1 VVIAP
6 LRSRRPGVPRPSADP
21 EACSDSDTANCPFCE
36 GHEDRT
42 PPETFALGPP
52 ERPPDTPGWLVR
64 VVPNKFP
71 AFAPELTG
79 PPRHVGLLESR
90 PPRGNQ
96 EVVVSSPRHVSSL
109 AELEPDEVGRVAAA
123 WQARAGEAARQ
134 GFPYVQAI
142 FNEGREAGASL
153 SHSHSQLLWVE
164 AEPPAV
170 EAEHALDRAGGGCLV
185 CRLLEEELANGER
198 VVSREEGV
206 VALATYAARQPYE
219 LLVAPDS
226 CEEHPF
232 ESVFLAPALTLAAR
246 QLAHIHELEGAVPM
260 NLWLHAGAHW
270 HIELVPRITVPAGL
284 ELGAGLHVNPLA
296 PETAAERLRAGS

>member
-1 VVIAP
+1 MVIAP
-6 LRSRRPGVPRPSADP
+6 LRSRRPGAPRTSSGGQAAA
-21 EACSDSDTANCPFCE
+21 ETESCPFCE

-52 ERPPDTPGWLVR
+52 ERAPDTPGWLVR

-109 AELEPDEVGRVAAA
+109 AELEPDELVRVAEA
-123 WQARAGEAARQ
+123 WQARAAEAARQ

-142 FNEGREAGASL
+142 VNEGHEAGASL
-153 SHSHSQLLWVE
+153 SHSHSQLLWLE

-170 EAEHALDRAGGGCLV
+170 RQEHALDRDAGGCLV
-185 CRLLEEELANGER
+185 CRLLEEERGHGER
-198 VVSREEGV
+198 VVATEGGV
-206 VALATYAARQPYE
+206 VALATYAAREPYE
-219 LLVAPDS
+219 LLVVPES
-226 CEEHPF
+226 CEESPF
-232 ESVFLAPALTLAAR
+232 ESVFLAPALTLAAS
-246 QLAHIHELEGAVPM
+246 QLARIHKLEGAVPM
-260 NLWLHAGAHW
+260 NLWLHAGGHW

-284 ELGAGLHVNPLA
+284 ELGAGLYVNPLA
-296 PETAAERLRAGS
+296 PETAAERLRAAR

>member
-1 VVIAP
+1 VERA
-6 LRSRRPGVPRPSADP
+6 S
-21 EACSDSDTANCPFCE
+21 CPFCE

-52 ERPPDTPGWLVR
+52 ERAPDTPGWLVR

-79 PPRHVGLLESR
+79 PPCHVGLLESR

-109 AELEPDEVGRVAAA
+109 AELEPDEVARVAEA
-123 WQARAGEAARQ
+123 WQARAAEAANQ

-142 FNEGREAGASL
+142 VNEGHEAGASL
-153 SHSHSQLLWVE
+153 SHSHSQLLWLE
-164 AEPPAV
+164 AAPPAV
-170 EAEHALDRAGGGCLV
+170 AEEHSLDRAADGCLV
-185 CRLLEEELANGER
+185 CRLLEEERGHGER
-198 VVSREEGV
+198 VVATEGGV
-206 VALATYAARQPYE
+206 VALATYAAREPYE
-219 LLVAPDS
+219 LLVVPES
-226 CEEHPF
+226 CEERPF
-232 ESVFLAPALTLAAR
+232 ESVFLAPALTLAAS
-246 QLAHIHELEGAVPM
+246 QLARIHKLEGAVPM
-260 NLWLHAGAHW
+260 NLWLHAGDHW

-296 PETAAERLRAGS
+296 PETAAERLRAAD

>member
-1 VVIAP
+1 MA
-6 LRSRRPGVPRPSADP
+6 GV
-21 EACSDSDTANCPFCE
+21 ETENCPFCE

-52 ERPPDTPGWLVR
+52 GRAPDTPGWLVR
-64 VVPNKFP
+64 VVLNEFP

-79 PPRHVGLLESR
+79 PPRHVGLLEFR

-109 AELEPDEVGRVAAA
+109 AELEPDEIVRVAEA
-123 WQARAGEAARQ
+123 WHARASEAGGR

-142 FNEGREAGASL
+142 VNEGHEAGASL
-153 SHSHSQLLWVE
+153 SHSHSQLLWLE
-164 AEPPAV
+164 AAPPAV
-170 EAEHALDRAGGGCLV
+170 RQEHALDQDAGGCLV
-185 CRLLEEELANGER
+185 CRLLEEERGHGER
-198 VVSREEGV
+198 VVATEGGV
-206 VALATYAARQPYE
+206 AALATYAAREPYE
-219 LLVAPDS
+219 LLVVPES
-226 CEEHPF
+226 CEENPF
-232 ESVFLAPALTLAAR
+232 ESSVLAPALILAAG
-246 QLAHIHELEGAVPM
+246 QLASIHKLEGPVPM

-296 PETAAERLRAGS
+296 PETAAERLRERAS

>member
-1 VVIAP
+1 M
-6 LRSRRPGVPRPSADP
+6 
-21 EACSDSDTANCPFCE
+21 DTASCPFCE

-52 ERPPDTPGWLVR
+52 ERAADTPGWLVR

-109 AELEPDEVGRVAAA
+109 AELGPDEVARVAEA
-123 WQARAGEAARQ
+123 WQVRAAEAARR

-142 FNEGREAGASL
+142 VNEGHEAGASL
-153 SHSHSQLLWVE
+153 SHSHSQLLWLE

-170 EAEHALDRAGGGCLV
+170 KHEHALDRGAGGCLV
-185 CRLLEEELANGER
+185 CRLLE
-198 VVSREEGV
+198 
-206 VALATYAARQPYE
+206 
-219 LLVAPDS
+219 
-226 CEEHPF
+226 
-232 ESVFLAPALTLAAR
+232 
-246 QLAHIHELEGAVPM
+246 
-260 NLWLHAGAHW
+260 
-270 HIELVPRITVPAGL
+270 
-284 ELGAGLHVNPLA
+284 
-296 PETAAERLRAGS
+296 